1 MRNKIDTLL
10 RLSCCAVI
18 TAALTACG
26 GTSTG
31 STSSTTSATT
41 TAATTT
47 ATGAATTSG
56 TTTAATGAGTTSGAT
71 TAATGA
77 GKTSSTTTA
86 ATGTA
91 TSATTPPTSSTSTSA
106 TIGTST
112 LLPPTTTTSTST
124 TSTSTPPTT
133 SSSNLSIKVSGNH
146 LVDSDGNAI
155 QLRGVNLGG
164 LEGIPWSS
172 DPWRGEDP
180 NFTAIKSWGIN
191 VVRFTLSEANWLGL
205 CSQTLSFGETPAVY
219 LSTIQTAVAQA
230 NAQGIY
236 VILDLHYIAVPNTC
250 PQGQNA
256 MADVQYSPT
265 FWSQVAAAFKN
276 NPAVLFE
283 LFNEPQGNYPPTTA
297 DWNNYVKG
305 GLTGSQDVGTQQ
317 LLTAIRSTG
326 STNVVLV
333 DGLDYAA
340 TFGNNDNPTI
350 GNDESPGFILPT
362 DTLNPAQLAAAQHYY
377 NGSEYET
384 GANAVLAKGTPILV
398 TEYGDD
404 VNATTDP
411 DTTSL
416 YAWADP
422 GGRASQALTAAG
434 QDGASFPGVSYV
446 AWVWAWGGGWYGGQG
461 YNNWSL
467 IQAANGTLFSPSA
480 YPALGNSSTAPT
492 AYAAEVHSHYLCRV
506 AGTAN
511 CQ

>member
-1 MRNKIDTLL
+1 VRNIIDTVL

-18 TAALTACG
+18 TALTACG

-31 STSSTTSATT
+31 STSSTTSATGAST
-41 TAATTT
+41 TSSTTTSSAATSS
-47 ATGAATTSG
+47 ATS
-56 TTTAATGAGTTSGAT
+56 
-71 TAATGA
+71 AATGA
-77 GKTSSTTTA
+77 GKTSGTTT
-86 ATGTA
+86 TSTA
-91 TSATTPPTSSTSTSA
+91 TAPTPPPTSSASSSTTVGTSA
-106 TIGTST
+106 
-112 LLPPTTTTSTST
+112 LLPPTTTSSTST
-124 TSTSTPPTT
+124 TSTTTAPTT
-133 SSSNLSIKVSGNH
+133 GSGSLSIKVSGNH
-146 LVDSDGNAI
+146 LVDGDDNAI

-180 NFTAIKSWGIN
+180 DFNAIKSWGIN

-219 LSTIQTAVAQA
+219 LSTIQTAVAKA
-230 NAQGIY
+230 NALGIY
-236 VILDLHYIAVPNTC
+236 VILDLHYTAVPNTC

-276 NPAVLFE
+276 NPAVMFE

-326 STNVVLV
+326 ATNVVLV

-340 TFGNNDNPTI
+340 TFGNNNNPNI
-350 GNDESPGFILPT
+350 GNDQSPGLILPT

-377 NGSEYET
+377 NGNKFET
-384 GANAVLAKGTPILV
+384 GANALLAKGTPILV

-416 YAWADP
+416 FAWADP

-434 QDGASFPGVSYV
+434 QNGAAFPGVSYV

-467 IQAANGTLFSPSA
+467 VEDANGTLFSPSA
-480 YPALGNSSTAPT
+480 YSALGNSSTTPT
-492 AYAAEVHSHYLCRV
+492 AYALEVHSHYLCRE
-506 AGTAN
+506 AGTIS
-511 CQ
+511 CP